1 MTRAEILNRIDAERH
16 RQLELPGS
24 EFDVRNNPNVW
35 SSIVGHYVFGEVRRG
50 LNNPSRVAFEDNM
63 IKAAAII
70 VAALENVDAMQS
82 LGYFSDEPSDAMS
95 DFAMALSSVT
105 SRT

>member
-35 SSIVGHYVFGEVRRG
+35 SSIVGHYVFG
-50 LNNPSRVAFEDNM
+50 
-63 IKAAAII
+63 
-70 VAALENVDAMQS
+70 
-82 LGYFSDEPSDAMS
+82 
-95 DFAMALSSVT
+95 
-105 SRT
+105 

>member
-1 MTRAEILNRIDAERH
+1 
-16 RQLELPGS
+16 
-24 EFDVRNNPNVW
+24 
-35 SSIVGHYVFGEVRRG
+35 
-50 LNNPSRVAFEDNM
+50 M